1 MLLVI
6 NGSPKPHGNL
16 QRMLEKIAR
25 DTGHDYEMV
34 NLAKLKISP
43 CLGCVKCAE
52 KQRCIQPDDMAPLYE
67 KIEAAD
73 ALIVGG
79 VVYFGHPNAFTHTFL
94 ERMFPLRHLNP
105 STIGKLAA
113 AVCVG
118 GDEAE
123 AGVQEISHHLS
134 SYFNYNVIGSALFNS
149 ATPPCFICGYGTV
162 CQHGG
167 PARWMTPEEFANFN
181 EITPEMFQNFE
192 DHPEMVAAC
201 ERLSQGLKEAMANLP
216 RSVGGNACRR
226 P

>member
-1 MLLVI
+1 VLLVI

-25 DTGHDYEMV
+25 DTGCDYEMV

-43 CLGCVKCAE
+43 CLGCVKCADT
-52 KQRCIQPDDMAPLYE
+52 QRCIQPDDMAALYD
-67 KIEAAD
+67 KIEAAT

-123 AGVQEISHHLS
+123 AGVREISYHLS
-134 SYFNYNVIGSALFNS
+134 SYFNYNVVGSAFFNS

-181 EITPEMFQNFE
+181 EITPEMFHNFE
-192 DHPEMVAAC
+192 DYPEVVAAC
-201 ERLSQGLKEAMANLP
+201 ERLSCDLKEAVAALP
-216 RSVGGNACRR
+216 H
-226 P
+226 

>member
-1 MLLVI
+1 VLLVI

-25 DTGHDYEMV
+25 DTGCDYEMV

-43 CLGCVKCAE
+43 CLGCVKCADT
-52 KQRCIQPDDMAPLYE
+52 QRCIQPDDMAALYD
-67 KIEAAD
+67 KIEAAT

-123 AGVQEISHHLS
+123 AGVREISYHLS
-134 SYFNYNVIGSALFNS
+134 SYFNYNVVGSAFFNS

-181 EITPEMFQNFE
+181 EITPEMFHNFE
-192 DHPEMVAAC
+192 DYPEVVAAC
-201 ERLSQGLKEAMANLP
+201 EGLARELKTAIAALP
-216 RSVGGNACRR
+216 H
-226 P
+226 